1 MRTEL
6 HAIVSGNVQGVGYR
20 DFVRAAAEELDVK
33 GWVRNREDGSVEV
46 LAQGYPDALKELQSR
61 LVEGS
66 ILARV
71 DAVASDVRTM
81 RVAYDD
87 FSVRAQ

>member
-6 HAIVSGNVQGVGYR
+6 HAVISGHVQGVGYR
-20 DFVRAAAEELDVK
+20 DFVREAAEALDLK
-33 GWVRNREDGSVEV
+33 GWVANNPDSSVELV
-46 LAQGYPDALKELQSR
+46 VQGYPDALKDFQTR

-71 DAVASDVRTM
+71 DAVASEFRTL

-87 FSVRAQ
+87 FSVRI

>member
-6 HAIVSGNVQGVGYR
+6 HAIVSGTVQGVGYR
-20 DFVRAAAEELDVK
+20 DFVRAAAEELDLK
-33 GWVRNREDGSVEV
+33 GWVQNREDGSIEV
-46 LAQGYPDALKELQSR
+46 LAQGYPDSLKEFQSR

-71 DAVASDVRTM
+71 EAVVGELRTL
-81 RVAYDD
+81 RIEYDD
-87 FSVRAQ
+87 FSVRVH